1 MGLREILEPLIEG
14 PLAPWAKIPV
24 ERMFLGLQ
32 FSFARLSTGHVGI
45 AFLPREEAVPVKH
58 SLYGEKPTLRT
69 LVRYADTSV
78 STRSLALSGVIA
90 ATNAW
95 IESTPE
101 PGIHVQKK
109 PLHELVGLNRGDLV
123 LIVGYMKPIVK
134 EFLAAGAR
142 VVVAEKRRAMRLLA
156 YEEEEVE
163 IIDEYEAFDV
173 ASRVDIVI
181 VTGSSL
187 LYPQLLVRLLKEA
200 SSAKC
205 RALIGPTASLHPKI
219 MDILNLDLLGGS
231 YIHRNIAHII
241 EHMVELGWGYHSFK
255 DHLVKWIAKRE
266 T

>member
-1 MGLREILEPLIEG
+1 M
-14 PLAPWAKIPV
+14 APWAKIPV

-58 SLYGEKPTLRT
+58 SLYGERPTLRT
-69 LVRYADTSV
+69 LVRYADDSV
-78 STRSLALSGVIA
+78 SARSLALSGIAA

-101 PGIHVQKK
+101 PSIHVQRK
-109 PLHELVGLNRGDLV
+109 PLHELVDLNKGDSV
-123 LIVGYMKPIVK
+123 LIVGYMKPVVR
-134 EFLAAGAR
+134 EFLAAGGK
-142 VVVAEKRRAMRLLA
+142 VIVAEKNRIMRLLGS
-156 YEEEEVE
+156 EEEKVE
-163 IIDEYEAFDV
+163 FVDEYEALDV
-173 ASRVDIVI
+173 ASRVDILI

-219 MDILNLDLLGGS
+219 MDILGLDLLGGS
-231 YIHRNIAHII
+231 YIHRSVSHII
-241 EHMVELGWGYHSFK
+241 ERMVELGWGYHSFR
-255 DHLVKWIAKRE
+255 DHLVKWVVKRE